1 MHTHVS
7 LFKGE
12 ENAFYDPSAEL
23 NLSAVGR
30 SFIAGLLK
38 HAPEITAITNQWV
51 NSYKRLHGG
60 GEAPAF
66 ANWGPSDRAALVR
79 VPMYKPKK
87 ENSTRIE
94 FRSPDTACNP
104 YLAYSVMLAA
114 GLKGVEDGYVLTD
127 SQDPI
132 SLPSDLNEAIAQM
145 EKSELVRQTLGEHVF
160 EYVLRNK
167 RAEWQDYRRQVSAY
181 ELDRYLPVL

>member
-1 MHTHVS
+1 
-7 LFKGE
+7 
-12 ENAFYDPSAEL
+12 
-23 NLSAVGR
+23 
-30 SFIAGLLK
+30 
-38 HAPEITAITNQWV
+38 
-51 NSYKRLHGG
+51 
-60 GEAPAF
+60 
-66 ANWGPSDRAALVR
+66 
-79 VPMYKPKK
+79 MYKPKK

-104 YLAYSVMLAA
+104 YLAYAVMLAA
-114 GLKGVEDGYVLTD
+114 GLKGVEEGYVLQE
-127 SQDPI
+127 SKDPI
-132 SLPSDLNEAIAQM
+132 SLPSNLNEAITEM